1 MEKPKVYF
9 TRDLSPAGAIR
20 AFDMLGI
27 KLEGNV
33 AVKLHS
39 GEPGNQNFLRPAFM
53 KDIVEHVN
61 GTIVECNTAYDGGR
75 NTTEAHKK
83 TMLLHGWTE
92 IADVDIMDAEGEME
106 LPVHGGK
113 HLDVNFV
120 GKNLADYDSM
130 LVLSHFKGHPMGG
143 YGGALKNISIGIA
156 SSYGKA
162 YIHGVKDVNAI
173 WTADHD
179 SFLECMADAAKSVV
193 EYMHGKMAYVNI
205 MCNMSVDCDCCAV
218 AADPK
223 IKDIGILSSLDP
235 VALDQACLD
244 LVYASD
250 DEGKADLIERIESRH
265 GVHTIEAAA
274 ELGVGSREYEL
285 IDMDVR

>member
-120 GKNLADYDSM
+120 GKDLADYDSM

-244 LVYASD
+244 LVYASN
-250 DEGKADLIERIESRH
+250 DEGKADLIERIESRN

-285 IDMDVR
+285 IDMDVK

>member
-83 TMLLHGWTE
+83 TMLLHRWTE
-92 IADVDIMDAEGEME
+92 IADVDIMDADGEME

-274 ELGVGSREYEL
+274 EIGVGSREYEL
-285 IDMDVR
+285 IDMDVK